1 MRSLLGNARLVVL
14 LSALLA
20 TPLAAGCGAGD
31 GDDDRK
37 AVADVEQQALDAVDG
52 VLHDIAGELEMDFV
66 SGSRR
71 FVLCGESY
79 APRGAIHRA
88 TLHFGPSPLDPD
100 AAVDAAATAMEG
112 DGWTVDRPP
121 NTSIVEGEKDDTT
134 LRLELGPAAVA
145 VDVVS
150 DCVET
155 SDDVARE
162 YRDIETADLAWD

>member
-1 MRSLLGNARLVVL
+1 VAVL
-14 LSALLA
+14 LTFLLA

-31 GDDDRK
+31 DENDRK
-37 AVADVEQQALDAVDG
+37 AVEDVEQQGLDAIDG
-52 VLHDIAGELEMDFV
+52 VLHEIAGALEMEFV
-66 SGSRR
+66 SGSHR

-88 TLHFGPSPLDPD
+88 ALHFGPSVLDFD
-100 AAVDAAATAMEG
+100 AAVDAAATAMED

-121 NTSIVEGEKDDTT
+121 NPVVVEGKKDDTT
-134 LRLELGPAAVA
+134 LRLEFGPAAVA

-150 DCVET
+150 ECVET

-162 YRDIETADLAWD
+162 YRDVDNKDLEWD